1 MKFILRLFTNK
12 YVVAVTAFAVWMIF
26 FDARDIPTRMARSQE
41 LQKLNEKI
49 NYYQGEIESTQTELK
64 NLQSNP
70 ATLEKY
76 AREKYLMKKDNEE
89 IFVEEPEQ
97 EGR

>member
-1 MKFILRLFTNK
+1 MRFIFRLFTNK
-12 YVVAVTAFAVWMIF
+12 YVIALAAFAVWMTF

-41 LQKLNEKI
+41 LKQLNTKI
-49 NYYQGEIESTQTELK
+49 NYYQQQIDATQTELK
-64 NLQSNP
+64 NLQSDP

-89 IFVEEPEQ
+89 IFIEQ
-97 EGR
+97 